1 MLINRVDLSESINR
15 YVPLLQATTGEEIV
29 KRGWRYDPPKA
40 ISDVFESVMGAVLV
54 DSAFNYERAAAV
66 VEHVMEEVLL
76 VLSPSL
82 SLDPISE
89 LVTWLAASG
98 CTKVSFV

>member
-1 MLINRVDLSESINR
+1 MLINRVDLSEAINR

-66 VEHVMEEVLL
+66 VEHVMEDVLL

-89 LVTWLAASG
+89 LVTWLASSG

>member
-1 MLINRVDLSESINR
+1 MLVNRVDLTEAINR

-66 VEHVMEEVLL
+66 VEYVMEDVLL
-76 VLSPSL
+76 ALSPSL
-82 SLDPISE
+82 GRDPISE
-89 LVTWLAASG
+89 LVVWLASSG

>member
-1 MLINRVDLSESINR
+1 MLINRVDLSEAINR

-66 VEHVMEEVLL
+66 VEHVMEDVLL
-76 VLSPSL
+76 ALSPSL

-89 LVTWLAASG
+89 LVTWLASSG